1 MSLDPELI
9 EELKRLDALM
19 NAPKPVPEYR
29 FYYDETGRITMCAEI
44 SPYPEGDKYIV
55 VEQTVYR
62 DYFNYRVV
70 NGKAQ
75 RIVKEEG
82 QIQSSLV
89 KSDSGFKVVKGNA
102 GLLLEEHE
110 QYQNVEYYDARAS

>member
-1 MSLDPELI
+1 MNLDPELI

-29 FYYDETGRITMCAEI
+29 FYYDETGNITMCAEI
-44 SPYPEGDKYIV
+44 SPYPAGDKYIV
-55 VEQTVYR
+55 VDQAVYR

-75 RIVKEEG
+75 RIVKQEG
-82 QIQSSLV
+82 QIKSSLV
-89 KSDSGFKVVKGNA
+89 KSDSGFRVVKGNA

-110 QYQNVEYYDARAS
+110 QYQTVEYYDARAS

>member
-19 NAPKPVPEYR
+19 NAPKPIPEYR

-55 VEQTVYR
+55 VEQAVYQ

-82 QIQSSLV
+82 QIKSSLV
-89 KSDSGFKVVKGNA
+89 KSDSGFRVVKGNA

-110 QYQNVEYYDARAS
+110 QYQNTEYYDRRAS

>member
-44 SPYPEGDKYIV
+44 SPYPAGDKYIV
-55 VEQTVYR
+55 VDQAVYR

-75 RIVKEEG
+75 RIVKQEG
-82 QIQSSLV
+82 QIKSSLV
-89 KSDSGFKVVKGNA
+89 KSDSGFRVVKGNA

>member
-29 FYYDETGRITMCAEI
+29 FYYDETGHITMCAEI

-55 VEQTVYR
+55 VEEAVYR

-75 RIVKEEG
+75 RIIKQEG
-82 QIQSSLV
+82 QIKSSLV
-89 KSDSGFKVVKGNA
+89 KSDSGFRVVKGKA

-110 QYQNVEYYDARAS
+110 QYQTVEYYDARAS

>member
-29 FYYDETGRITMCAEI
+29 FYYDETGRITLCAEI

-55 VEQTVYR
+55 VEEAVYR
-62 DYFNYRVV
+62 DYFNYQVV

-75 RIVKEEG
+75 RIVKEAG
-82 QIQSSLV
+82 QIKSSLT
-89 KSDSGFKVVKGNA
+89 KSDSGFRVVRGNA

-110 QYQNVEYYDARAS
+110 QYQTVEYYDRRAS

>member
-1 MSLDPELI
+1 MNLDPELF

-29 FYYDETGRITMCAEI
+29 FYYDDTGRITMCAEI
-44 SPYPEGDKYIV
+44 SPYPEGDNYIV
-55 VEQTVYR
+55 VDQTMYR
-62 DYFNYRVV
+62 DYVNYRVV
-70 NGKAQ
+70 NGNAQ

-82 QIQSSLV
+82 QIKSSLV
-89 KSDSGFKVVKGNA
+89 KSDSGFTVVKGNA

-110 QYQNVEYYDARAS
+110 QYQNVEYYDRRAS

>member
-1 MSLDPELI
+1 MNLDPELI

-29 FYYDETGRITMCAEI
+29 FYYDETGNITMCAEI
-44 SPYPEGDKYIV
+44 SPYPAGDKYIV
-55 VEQTVYR
+55 VDQAVYR

-75 RIVKEEG
+75 RIVKQEG
-82 QIQSSLV
+82 QIKSSLV
-89 KSDSGFKVVKGNA
+89 KSDSGFRVVKGNA

>member
-1 MSLDPELI
+1 MNPDSELI

-19 NAPKPVPEYR
+19 NAPKPIPEYR

-55 VEQTVYR
+55 VEESVYQ

-75 RIVKEEG
+75 RIIKQEG
-82 QIQSSLV
+82 QIISSLI
-89 KSDSGFKVVKGNA
+89 KSDSGFRVVKGHA
-102 GLLLEEHE
+102 GLLLEENE

>member
-44 SPYPEGDKYIV
+44 SPYPAGDKYIV
-55 VEQTVYR
+55 VDQAVYR

-75 RIVKEEG
+75 RIVKQEG
-82 QIQSSLV
+82 QIKSSLV
-89 KSDSGFKVVKGNA
+89 KSDTGFRVVKGNA